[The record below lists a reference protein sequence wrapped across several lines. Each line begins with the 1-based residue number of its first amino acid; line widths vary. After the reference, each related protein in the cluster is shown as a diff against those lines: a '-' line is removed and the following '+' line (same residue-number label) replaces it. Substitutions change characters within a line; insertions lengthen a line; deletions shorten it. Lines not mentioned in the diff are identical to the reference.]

1 MTKSANIDPIF
12 LMRTAE
18 FHEQGYFDDHA
29 HTQVNDAADLM
40 MPLLRASGAT
50 IATGTAYKLRKTAFY
65 LDRALR
71 ERGVESELHEDA
83 ETTRQIEEGRLNP
96 YTNLPEIRN
105 ALALIRRDRE
115 MGRIGLEGL
124 IIITSEYPVS
134 ALRYLQEE
142 EELLGAERIENGGV
156 VLARP
161 GVL

>member
-1 MTKSANIDPIF
+1 MTKSADIDPIF

-18 FHEQGYFDDHA
+18 FYEQGYLDDEA

-40 MPLLRASGAT
+40 TPLLRASGAT
-50 IATGTAYKLRKTAFY
+50 IATGSVYKLRKTAFY

-71 ERGVESELHEDA
+71 ERGVESELHEGA
-83 ETTRQIEEGRLNP
+83 EITRQIEEGRLNP
-96 YTNLPEIRN
+96 STSLPELRN
-105 ALALIRRDRE
+105 TLALVRRERE
-115 MGRIGLEGL
+115 MGRIGLSGL

-142 EELLGAERIENGGV
+142 EELLGAEHIGHGGV